1 MEVMS
6 TFADFLKTWYIA
18 EIRMLMNKSS
28 YFYFRMERDTAAIAG
43 KNATVALQ
51 RGLIPT
57 GARDEDDSN
66 GLPSPGTV
74 PKETA
79 IIPLAFNYARIQFS
93 GIVEAATKSEIGA
106 FASVVDNQTQAAQN
120 SLALIQQIQ
129 CIKPHEGRLTTVTAA
144 FNGDATGAVAAVT
157 MTVGTTQWLYPGMRI
172 GTLDDSNTYAA
183 MDTGLIIDS
192 ILSDTTISV
201 TGTIS
206 TAIDASAVST
216 GVGVYVYQNRNKQM
230 YGLDN
235 IFDTSGT
242 DTYLSVDRSAV
253 AEWIACNIGNSG
265 VSRPLTLNLMQQAV
279 DDPSKKALGKITAI
293 HCREEMRRAYVHHLV
308 ADRRYNYP
316 DTLKLDGG
324 FSGLAYTG
332 GDKPIPVVVDRHM
345 TPGTMYFLDETTFK
359 LYRMGGGVRWIP
371 GPVNGIFHPMLTAS
385 TSADA
390 MMAGLKIYQNLACLN
405 PRKNSMLYD
414 LDEM

>member
-6 TFADFLKTWYIA
+6 TFADFLKTWYLA
-18 EIRMLMNKSS
+18 EIRMLLNKSS
-28 YFYFRMERDTAAIAG
+28 YFYFRMERDTDSIAG

-51 RGLIPT
+51 RGLLPT
-57 GARDEDDSN
+57 GARDEDDSA
-66 GLPSPGTV
+66 GLPAPGIV

-79 IIPLAFNYARIQFS
+79 IIPLAFNYALVKFS
-93 GIVEAATKSEIGA
+93 GIVEAASKSEIGA
-106 FASVVDNQTQAAQN
+106 FASVVDNQTSAAQN

-129 CIKPHEGRLTTVTAA
+129 CIKSHEGRLSLTSGTLSAGTYTAA
-144 FNGDATGAVAAVT
+144 APGSLDVV
-157 MTVGTTQWLYPGMRI
+157 TTQWMYPGMRI
-172 GTLDDSNTYAA
+172 GVLDQGTSAA
-183 MDTGLIIDS
+183 QDTGLIIES
-192 ILSDTTISV
+192 IISDTNISV
-201 TGTIS
+201 SGVVSAGDI
-206 TAIDASAVST
+206 AS
-216 GVGVYVYQNRNKQM
+216 GDIVYNHGNKNKQM

-235 IFDTSGT
+235 VFDTSGT
-242 DTYLSVDRSAV
+242 DTYLSVDRSKV
-253 AEWIACNIGNSG
+253 AEWRACNIGNSD

-345 TPGTMYFLDETTFK
+345 TPGTMYFLDESTFK

-385 TSADA
+385 VSADA
-390 MMAGLKIYQNLACLN
+390 LMAGLKIYQNLGCTN
-405 PRKNSMLYD
+405 PRRNSMLYD

>member
-6 TFADFLKTWYIA
+6 TFADFLKTWYLA
-18 EIRMLMNKSS
+18 EIRMLLNKSS
-28 YFYFRMERDTAAIAG
+28 YFYFRMERDTDSIAG

-51 RGLIPT
+51 RGLLPT
-57 GARDEDDSN
+57 GARDEDDSA
-66 GLPSPGTV
+66 GLPAPGIV

-79 IIPLAFNYARIQFS
+79 IIPLAFNYALVKFS
-93 GIVEAATKSEIGA
+93 GIVEAASKSEIGA
-106 FASVVDNQTQAAQN
+106 FASVVDNQTSAAQN

-129 CIKPHEGRLTTVTAA
+129 CIKSHEGRLSLTSGILVAGTYTAA
-144 FNGDATGAVAAVT
+144 SPGSLDVVT
-157 MTVGTTQWLYPGMRI
+157 SQWMYPGMRI
-172 GTLDDSNTYAA
+172 GVLAASDSAA
-183 MDTGLIIDS
+183 QDSGLIIES
-192 ILSDTTISV
+192 IISDTNISV
-201 TGTIS
+201 SGVVLAGDI
-206 TAIDASAVST
+206 AS
-216 GVGVYVYQNRNKQM
+216 GDIVYNHGNKNKQM

-235 IFDTSGT
+235 VFDTSGT
-242 DTYLSVDRSAV
+242 DTYLGVDRTLV
-253 AEWIACNIGNSG
+253 AEWRACNIGNSD

-345 TPGTMYFLDETTFK
+345 TPGTMYFLDESTFK

-385 TSADA
+385 VSADA
-390 MMAGLKIYQNLACLN
+390 LMAGLKIYQNLGCTN
-405 PRKNSMLYD
+405 PRRNSMLYD